1 MKDQRT
7 RKVLQL
13 ALDAGIV
20 QLSNGAEVWRVES
33 TVRHICWAYGIT
45 DVDSFV
51 LSNAIFITGNNDKED
66 VYAKVKHVPLSGVHL
81 GIVTAVNNLSREIS
95 AGKLT
100 IEEGIEQLNLIRQ
113 MPPKSNRLRALASVF
128 GSACFIHILGAGTRE
143 SIIAG
148 LIGGFVFLYAV
159 FLDKYKLSK
168 LIKNMLSG
176 AFVGLMA
183 YAITRI
189 PIWNELDIGK
199 IIIGGI
205 MPLIPGAAFINSIRD
220 IANTDFLSGTVRMLD
235 TIMVFVYLAV
245 GAVAVLAV
253 CNSMFGGAAW
263 IL

>member
-1 MKDQRT
+1 MKDQKT

-100 IEEGIEQLNLIRQ
+100 IDEAMKQLDAIKQ
-113 MPPKSNRLRALASVF
+113 IPPKSTSLRAAASVF
-128 GSACFIHILGAGTRE
+128 GSACFIYILGANVTE
-143 SIIAG
+143 SILAG
-148 LIGGFVFLYAV
+148 LIGGLAFLYAV
-159 FLDKYKLSK
+159 VLDKYKLSK
-168 LIKNMLSG
+168 LIKNMLCG
-176 AFVGLMA
+176 ACVGLAA
-183 YAITRI
+183 YVMTRI
-189 PIWNELDIGK
+189 PIWDSLDNGK

-235 TIMVFVYLAV
+235 TVMVFVYLAV
-245 GAVAVLAV
+245 GAVAVLAI
-253 CNSMFGGAAW
+253 CNSIFGGAAW